1 MIYEISHHTT
11 IGYSQSVSI
20 SHHLLH
26 LSPRP
31 VPHQVCR
38 RHALLIEPSPTISK
52 DSTDYFGNPTTY
64 LTIEEPH
71 IELSIISRSNIEVTA
86 PASID
91 PGKTPAWDGIAGLL
105 RHATD
110 RELLDVYQFA
120 FDSPFTQTG
129 NGVAD
134 YAAESFPP
142 GRPVLEAAIELTGRI
157 FDEFKYEGG
166 VTDIH
171 TPVDEVLEERR
182 GVCQDF
188 AHLQISGLR
197 SLGIPCRYV
206 SGYLQTL
213 PPEGQE
219 RLVGADASHA
229 WLAIWVPGSGWVDL
243 DPTNNVVPG
252 EQHITIAWGRDY
264 GDVSPINGL
273 VVGGGGHDV
282 NVAVDVAAVDA
293 PDDLPVA

>member
-1 MIYEISHHTT
+1 VIYDVSHHTT
-11 IGYSQSVSI
+11 IRYSQSVSI

-26 LSPRP
+26 LSPRM

-38 RHALLIEPSPTISK
+38 RHALMIEPSPTISK
-52 DSTDYFGNPTTY
+52 EATDYFGNPTTY

-71 IELSIISRSNIEVTA
+71 VELSIISRSNVEVIPVSPVD
-86 PASID
+86 PAT
-91 PGKTPAWDGIAGLL
+91 TPAWDSIPGLL
-105 RHATD
+105 QNATE

-120 FDSPFTQTG
+120 FDSPFTRSG
-129 NGVAD
+129 NGAAA
-134 YAAESFPP
+134 YAAQSFPQ
-142 GRPVLEAAIELTGRI
+142 GRPVLEGALEFTHRI
-157 FDEFKYEGG
+157 FTEFKYEGG
-166 VTDIH
+166 VTEIH
-171 TPVDEVLEERR
+171 TPVDTVLNERR

-219 RLVGADASHA
+219 RLAGADASHA
-229 WLAIWVPGSGWVDL
+229 WLAVWVPDAGWVDL
-243 DPTNNVVPG
+243 DPTNDVIPG

-273 VVGGGGHDV
+273 VVVGGGHDV
-282 NVAVDVAAVDA
+282 KVAVDVVAVDA
-293 PDDLPVA
+293 

>member
-1 MIYEISHHTT
+1 MIYDVSHHTT
-11 IGYSQSVSI
+11 IRYSQSVSI

-26 LSPRP
+26 LSPRM

-38 RHALLIEPSPTISK
+38 RHALMIEPSPTISK
-52 DSTDYFGNPTTY
+52 EAIDYFGNPTTY

-71 IELSIISRSNIEVTA
+71 VELSIISRSNVEVM
-86 PASID
+86 PVPPVD
-91 PGKTPAWDGIAGLL
+91 PGSTPAWDGIPGLL
-105 RHATD
+105 QKATE

-120 FDSPFTQTG
+120 FDSPFTQSG
-129 NGVAD
+129 NGVAA
-134 YAAESFPP
+134 YAAQSFPP
-142 GRPVLEAAIELTGRI
+142 GRPVLEGALELKHRI
-157 FDEFKYEGG
+157 FTEFKYEGG
-166 VTDIH
+166 VTEIH
-171 TPVDEVLEERR
+171 TPVDTVLAERR

-219 RLVGADASHA
+219 RLAGADASHA
-229 WLAIWVPGSGWVDL
+229 WLAVWVPDTGWVDL
-243 DPTNNVVPG
+243 DPTNNLIPG

-282 NVAVDVAAVDA
+282 KVAVDVVAVDA
-293 PDDLPVA
+293 